1 MECRNDVTLWL
12 LIQNLIEENKTLF
25 GLFIAVLVVQ
35 PIRDVLMPHLIGN
48 LYTSI
53 KEKQNNIPFYILA
66 ILGIIIVVQASY
78 IVSDYISSKLHPA
91 TYKFIREKLMLHI
104 FETKET
110 SYSEV
115 DIGDLISKIIK
126 LPSVIFNHIE
136 IVREEIIPD
145 AITVIAIVAY
155 IMFINVRL
163 GIPLLVVIGIM
174 VATLIYSINTCSG
187 VSVKRDEKFN
197 LVMSNVNDVIKNM
210 MTVMSVE
217 KISDEFDRLDAIHT
231 EFATF
236 TEDTLRCSMLSK
248 YITIPFILIYLGGA
262 VYYIY
267 TLLRSGKMKSGTAIT
282 LIIMFF
288 IIMNKIFTTLNVWQ
302 HIVQKNGIIEN
313 SLQSF
318 DTCTLP
324 KTVYSKP
331 PRSSKGLL
339 MQDIDFSYI
348 SKDMNRPVF
357 SSFTLDIALHKT
369 TILVG
374 EIGSGKSTLISLL
387 MKYQSPQGG
396 ELFLKGVPYSTI
408 DTKELRRKILYIPQN
423 PILLNRTVY
432 ENIVY
437 GVKPEPT
444 REDILA
450 LLHKMNL
457 SEFLSMLPHGLDT
470 QVGIQGSMVSG
481 GQRQIIASIK
491 TVLSNP
497 EIIIMDEP
505 TSSIDYKTKGM
516 FQRILLQSI
525 KGKTVI
531 IITHDPDLL
540 KLADRIVT
548 LDSGKI
554 ISDT

>member
-1 MECRNDVTLWL
+1 
-12 LIQNLIEENKTLF
+12 
-25 GLFIAVLVVQ
+25 
-35 PIRDVLMPHLIGN
+35 
-48 LYTSI
+48 
-53 KEKQNNIPFYILA
+53 
-66 ILGIIIVVQASY
+66 
-78 IVSDYISSKLHPA
+78 
-91 TYKFIREKLMLHI
+91 
-104 FETKET
+104 
-110 SYSEV
+110 
-115 DIGDLISKIIK
+115 
-126 LPSVIFNHIE
+126 
-136 IVREEIIPD
+136 
-145 AITVIAIVAY
+145 
-155 IMFINVRL
+155 
-163 GIPLLVVIGIM
+163 
-174 VATLIYSINTCSG
+174 
-187 VSVKRDEKFN
+187 VKRDEKFN

-408 DTKELRRKILYIPQN
+408 DTKELRRKIIYIPQN

-437 GVKPEPT
+437 GIKPEPT

-457 SEFLSMLPHGLDT
+457 SEFLAMLPHGLDT